1 MLGQAGRSIS
11 SKEATTVDRRA
22 TPKRVGPSQA
32 SRWSGQQVVLD
43 EQALKLLTPLSA
55 FVLGRNAHHH
65 QPGATLCCDEL
76 AMAGGRWGWRR
87 WLWRNGA
94 RGDVGQE
101 NWMPRKNA
109 TLPHLRPHV
118 PLQSALH
125 NKPEDL
131 PYANADFIPSAG
143 EHWLWPRT
151 FNLAT
156 GDSRIYL
163 ATSDTLASTYTP
175 SSHNISTTFA
185 PVPLNHGR
193 FLSGCTFGCRVGYQG
208 LVRKVVE
215 LSSSITVDSG
225 ISSLERLHMSARV

>member
-22 TPKRVGPSQA
+22 TPKRAGPSQA

-175 SSHNISTTFA
+175 I
-185 PVPLNHGR
+185 
-193 FLSGCTFGCRVGYQG
+193 LSQHKHDICPSPPQPWPIPIRMHIWLQG
-208 LVRKVVE
+208 WLPR
-215 LSSSITVDSG
+215 SCP
-225 ISSLERLHMSARV
+225 

>member
-1 MLGQAGRSIS
+1 
-11 SKEATTVDRRA
+11 
-22 TPKRVGPSQA
+22 
-32 SRWSGQQVVLD
+32 LD

-87 WLWRNGA
+87 WLLAQWRSWRRWPRELDA
-94 RGDVGQE
+94 QE
-101 NWMPRKNA
+101 KCN
-109 TLPHLRPHV
+109 V
-118 PLQSALH
+118 PSPQTSRSSAVCLH

-175 SSHNISTTFA
+175 I
-185 PVPLNHGR
+185 
-193 FLSGCTFGCRVGYQG
+193 LSQHKHDICPSPPQPWPIPIRMHIWLQG
-208 LVRKVVE
+208 WLPR
-215 LSSSITVDSG
+215 SCP
-225 ISSLERLHMSARV
+225 